1 MGVFFLLFSAIFFP
15 AISPAA
21 QGELDN
27 TFGSPNGYVTY
38 YTPDG
43 GGRMTAVAVQKD
55 HKIVVADTFWPDGQ
69 FTAVIMVR
77 RYNTDGSADNTFA
90 TNGVALWDDDFVSF
104 ATDVAIQADG
114 KIVVAGM
121 VINEVG
127 DAYDL
132 VLLRYLT
139 NGTLDPTF
147 GTGGV
152 VLYAANQWYDW
163 LNTVDRLVIQDD
175 GKIVVAGYTWNEVD
189 YSNDMLLL
197 RFNTNGTLDTTFGTN
212 GVVTYD
218 TYTYQD
224 KSNDPIVD
232 LTLGGVVARDVKM
245 MDNGKIA
252 VLISADHCAAV
263 LIYNSNGTLNKE
275 SKPFCGMF
283 EVPGYGLGAT
293 AEGMDIQKDGKIVIV
308 GDAGDIYVLRFT
320 ESLDYD
326 RPFGTAEF
334 GGGSYFN
341 CSTFYGYEPDDWRF
355 NYSHGMVIQPD
366 GKIVVVGN
374 CPIDRDGD
382 NYSDDQDLLV
392 FRMTTG
398 GDLDTSFGDN
408 GVFTFNTGWPPDGS
422 GSELGDRAMSVA
434 IQPDGQIVVSGIYMA
449 EDPATYDHHDGI
461 VLRLDGE
468 PLGDLEVSPVS
479 YDFGSVTMP
488 ASKSQ
493 PFTISNKGKA
503 DLSVTKVEI
512 IGGDTGMFQLSK
524 GTCAN
529 LGSFTLNPGE
539 SCNVSVTFN
548 PSSAG
553 GKQTVLRITSD
564 DPYDPWKDQVPWN
577 VTLTGTGVMPAETVS
592 TPSTPTGTASGTTGI
607 SYSCSVSGST
617 SSLGHSV
624 QYKFDWGDGTESG
637 WLPVGTTSASKAWS
651 TPGAKS
657 VKVKARCSG
666 DTSVESGWSPILT
679 VNISTGPSITLIAPS
694 DGQTFTACS
703 YYDLPTFEWNASG
716 TFKTIELQFSTQND
730 FADSLVKVK
739 GSVTSSSL
747 TMKSST
753 WKKILLLPG
762 TSGGTVFWKVVGTL
776 TDKAKTKVESSVSSL
791 LIGEPQAVGNPQL
804 SHYNRTAT
812 PPPTISWLNNCN
824 IKFKAWFGSDSNFT
838 KKKSFSFTDSAPTDN
853 GGVFSKELSSS
864 QWSSIRKLVG
874 DASGA
879 TIHWYVESW
888 DALKRKSTTS
898 VMIFVLE

>member
-15 AISPAA
+15 VISPAA
-21 QGELDN
+21 QGELDTAFN
-27 TFGSPNGYVTY
+27 SPSGYITY
-38 YTPDG
+38 YTIGG
-43 GGRMTAVAVQKD
+43 GGRQNAVAVQRDGKV
-55 HKIVVADTFWPDGQ
+55 VVADTYSPSGDSG
-69 FTAVIMVR
+69 ADIMVR
-77 RYNTDGSADNTFA
+77 RYNADGSVDTAFG
-90 TNGVALWDDDFVSF
+90 TNGVANYDENFYSF
-104 ATDVAIQADG
+104 STDMAIQKDG

-121 VINEVG
+121 RLNTLG
-127 DAYDL
+127 NFYDL
-132 VLLRYLT
+132 ILLRFNS
-139 NGTLDPTF
+139 NGVLDTGF
-147 GTGGV
+147 GSGGV
-152 VLYAANQWYDW
+152 VIYEARQWYDW
-163 LNTVDRLVIQDD
+163 TRTINVIAIQDD
-175 GKIVVAGYTWNEVD
+175 GKIVVGGYTLNFAGD
-189 YSNDMLLL
+189 SNDMLLL
-197 RFNTNGTLDTTFGTN
+197 RFNSNGALDTSFGSG

-218 TYTYQD
+218 TYSFEAPESPPYNAAD
-224 KSNDPIVD
+224 
-232 LTLGGVVARDVKM
+232 VVARKVKITG
-245 MDNGKIA
+245 DGKIA
-252 VLISADHCAAV
+252 VLIQANHCAAV
-263 LIYNSNGTLNKE
+263 LLYNSNGTLNSE

-283 EVPGYGLGAT
+283 EVPGWGIGAT
-293 AEGMDIQKDGKIVIV
+293 AQGMDIQKDGKIVIT
-308 GDAGDIYVLRFT
+308 GEGGLGLFVLRFT
-320 ESLDYD
+320 GDLDFD

-334 GGGSYFN
+334 GGGTYFH
-341 CSTFYGYEPDDWRF
+341 CSTFFGYAEDDWRF
-355 NYSHGMVIQPD
+355 NYVHNMVIQPD

-392 FRMTTG
+392 FRLNTG
-398 GDLDTSFGDN
+398 GGLDTGFAGG
-408 GVFTFNTGWPPDGS
+408 GVFTFDGGWHAG
-422 GSELGDRAMSVA
+422 GELGDVGMSVA
-434 IQPDGQIVVSGIYMA
+434 IQPDGQIVVAGPYMVA
-449 EDPATYDHHDGI
+449 DPETYDHHDGI

-468 PLGDLEVSPVS
+468 PLGDIEVSPVS

-488 ASKSQ
+488 GSKSQ
-493 PFTISNKGKA
+493 SFTISNRGKA

-512 IGGDTGMFQLSK
+512 IGGDAGMFQLAK

-529 LGSFTLNPGE
+529 LGSFTLSPGK

-548 PSSAG
+548 PSSSG
-553 GKQTVLRITSD
+553 GKETVLRITSN

-577 VTLTGTGVMPAETVS
+577 VTLIGTGVMPAETVS
-592 TPSTPTGTASGTTGI
+592 APTTPSGSANGTTGT
-607 SYSCSVSGST
+607 SYSYSVSGST

-637 WLPVGTTSASKAWS
+637 WLAVGTTSASKSWS
-651 TPGAKS
+651 SAGTKS

-666 DTSVESGWSPILT
+666 DTSVESGWSVIQS
-679 VNISTGPSITLIAPS
+679 VNISAAPSITLIAPS

-703 YYDLPTFEWNASG
+703 YYDLPTFQWNVSG

-730 FADSLVKVK
+730 FAASLIKVK

-791 LIGEPQAVGNPQL
+791 LIGGPQAVGNPQL

-864 QWSSIRKLVG
+864 KWSSIRKLVG

-879 TIHWYVESW
+879 KIHWYVESW
-888 DALKRKSTTS
+888 DALNRKSTTS
-898 VMIFVLE
+898 AMSFELE